1 MFFGRVLNV
10 RQIAKDKKRHERL
23 RLLLKGVNKKRK
35 KQAKQIDILCN
46 DLISAHRDFIEKLYL
61 ISFTAGFYELIMGAN
76 EPGVLLCN
84 AGKLIGQKVE
94 DANIAFFLRQ
104 HGNFELHVFES
115 DKPITLERQELEACF
130 SPELVRGICAMNRVC
145 TLDDMFAIGLQGNL
159 TKLNGI
165 SAATIPLGQAGTS
178 FGFILVYRSSQR
190 ELTTE
195 EIGLISAV
203 SPGLSR
209 AILACRQAQHSVE

>member
-1 MFFGRVLNV
+1 VLNV

-23 RLLLKGVNKKRK
+23 RLLLKGLNKKRK

-46 DLISAHRDFIEKLYL
+46 DLISAHRDFIEKLDL

-76 EPGVLLCN
+76 ELSVLLCN

-94 DANIAFFLRQ
+94 DTNIAFFLRQ
-104 HGNFELHVFES
+104 YGNFELHLFES

-130 SPELVRGICAMNRVC
+130 TPELVSGICAVNKVC
-145 TLDDMFAIGLQGNL
+145 TLEDMFAMGLQGNL

-165 SAATIPLGQAGTS
+165 SATTIPLGQAGTS
-178 FGFILVYRSSQR
+178 LGFILVYRSSQR
-190 ELTTE
+190 EFKAE
-195 EIGLISAV
+195 ELGIISAI

-209 AILACRQAQHSVE
+209 AIWACCQVPHSVE

>member
-1 MFFGRVLNV
+1 MRS
-10 RQIAKDKKRHERL
+10 IAKDKRRHERL
-23 RLLLKGVNKKRK
+23 RLLLKGLNKKQK

-46 DLISAHRDFIEKLYL
+46 DLISAHRDFIEKLDL

-76 EPGVLLCN
+76 ELDVLLCD

-94 DANIAFFLRQ
+94 DTNIAFFLRQ
-104 HGNFELHVFES
+104 YGNFELHVFES
-115 DKPITLERQELEACF
+115 DKPITMERQELEACF
-130 SPELVRGICAMNRVC
+130 TPELVCGICAVNKVC
-145 TLDDMFAIGLQGNL
+145 TLEDMFAMGLQGNL

-178 FGFILVYRSSQR
+178 FGFILLCRSSQR
-190 ELTTE
+190 EFKPE
-195 EIGLISAV
+195 ELGIISAV

-209 AILACRQAQHSVE
+209 SILACRQTLHSVE

>member
-1 MFFGRVLNV
+1 
-10 RQIAKDKKRHERL
+10 
-23 RLLLKGVNKKRK
+23 
-35 KQAKQIDILCN
+35 
-46 DLISAHRDFIEKLYL
+46 
-61 ISFTAGFYELIMGAN
+61 
-76 EPGVLLCN
+76 
-84 AGKLIGQKVE
+84 
-94 DANIAFFLRQ
+94 
-104 HGNFELHVFES
+104 
-115 DKPITLERQELEACF
+115 
-130 SPELVRGICAMNRVC
+130 MNRVC

-209 AILACRQAQHSVE
+209 AILACRQAQHSVDLSRDA